1 MLKWLVTLIAALLI
15 LGLFTPWLNRLGLG
29 RLPGDLRIK
38 RARGTFYF
46 PFTSVILMSL
56 LLSLLAYLLGR
67 SIKHLLRK
75 PTRRTPTRTTSPRR
89 RCPSGRRIT

>member
-1 MLKWLVTLIAALLI
+1 MRSASKWMKRRSNGIMLKWLVTLIAALLI
-15 LGLFTPWLNRLGLG
+15 LGLLTPWLNRLGLGLG
-29 RLPGDLRIK
+29 RLPGDLRVK

-67 SIKHLLRK
+67 
-75 PTRRTPTRTTSPRR
+75 
-89 RCPSGRRIT
+89 

>member
-15 LGLFTPWLNRLGLG
+15 LGLLTPWLSRLGLG

-56 LLSLLAYLLGR
+56 ALSLLAYLLGR
-67 SIKHLLRK
+67 
-75 PTRRTPTRTTSPRR
+75 
-89 RCPSGRRIT
+89 

>member
-15 LGLFTPWLNRLGLG
+15 LGLFTPWFNRVGLG

-46 PFTSVILMSL
+46 PFTSVIVMSL

-67 SIKHLLRK
+67 
-75 PTRRTPTRTTSPRR
+75 
-89 RCPSGRRIT
+89 